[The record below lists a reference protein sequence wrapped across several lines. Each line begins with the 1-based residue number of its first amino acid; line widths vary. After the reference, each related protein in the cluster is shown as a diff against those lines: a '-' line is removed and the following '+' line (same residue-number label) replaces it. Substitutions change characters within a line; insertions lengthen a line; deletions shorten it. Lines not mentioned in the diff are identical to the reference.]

1 MKTHRG
7 DTWLDPEEYAYP
19 AGSLRQS
26 RRYCAARCPD
36 GKIRR
41 VKVGAPDTFFVGVP
55 DTFFFFSIPATA
67 RVSGRTVAGFVSV
80 SDSTGDFTF
89 TPYTYRKN
97 AGAFARKEAP

>member
-26 RRYCAARCPD
+26 RRYCGARCPD

-41 VKVGAPDTFFVGVP
+41 VKVGVP
-55 DTFFFFSIPATA
+55 DTFFSIPATA
-67 RVSGRTVAGFVSV
+67 RVSGRTVAGFVSA

-89 TPYTYRKN
+89 TPYSARKN
-97 AGAFARKEAP
+97 AGAFAALAGKEG

>member
-7 DTWLDPEEYAYP
+7 DTWIDPEEYAYP

-41 VKVGAPDTFFVGVP
+41 VKVGAPDT
-55 DTFFFFSIPATA
+55 FFSIPATA

-97 AGAFARKEAP
+97 AGALARKEAP

>member
-26 RRYCAARCPD
+26 RRYCGARCPD

-41 VKVGAPDTFFVGVP
+41 VKVGVP
-55 DTFFFFSIPATA
+55 DTFFSIPATA

-89 TPYTYRKN
+89 TPYTYRKPAPAEDAP
-97 AGAFARKEAP
+97 AGKEG